1 MAENSNQYGS
11 FGGVPD
17 NIAVDGSG
25 AGPINVRATPEDFG
39 AQVGGAV
46 EGVGKTIGTDL
57 HDEATQYVGMQ
68 NETAANNAESQLIQ
82 SYASRRAD
90 FMSLEG
96 QAAVDAQP
104 KFLSGLDE
112 DYQNLRSGLNGGAL
126 RQFDANA
133 IRQKAV
139 ATGEAVTYGVQ
150 QQKNAFRAS
159 HLGAADALTLQAAQ
173 NPTDGNINEALA
185 AHTIA
190 QQVGVPDNAVSH
202 DPDTGATNFSSTPEG
217 QQAKAQ
223 YQASLDA
230 AKGDAWHK
238 IISATAAQDPLKAS
252 QLFSDNL
259 DRIPVQARAVIS
271 SQLAPQVIQAYA
283 TGNVHTTIVDANRS
297 YTDLVA
303 QHVTGNASSV
313 GSNPYNLGNV
323 KTPAAAA
330 NNTAGFVNPSTPTDG
345 VILTANTLRNGYQG
359 MTLAQIG
366 AKWAPSSENNTS
378 AWVTNVSKG
387 SGISPDTVPNL
398 NDPATLKSVLKGIS
412 VAEKSP
418 QDRENFNDAVLEAGV
433 NASLSGQKPKTNS
446 TPSVP
451 GVPKVSYPQ
460 NEDGTRM
467 TQADYM
473 ATHRQEILSKGEA
486 YAEQTMPGDTTF
498 KAQVRER
505 LNSQIS
511 QSISDQTA
519 QYHQDNLQVMRGIN
533 GSLTGG
539 TPPATFEQLYAIRG
553 MKDILDRV
561 PAQDPKF
568 ADSIP
573 VLISQRQ
580 KTAGGA
586 NSKDV
591 NTYGKGFFD
600 LMRQVHAGAISP
612 DQLLDHLPNSNS
624 PGDLT
629 MAGHEALLKEF
640 PKDPQ
645 GQALAASKSAAF
657 DTIKKMISNSNPALG
672 IADPVGE
679 QKFQQALPTLVNAM
693 NDGLSKGLSVADLTD
708 KTKPTWIGNSVSAL
722 MRTPVQ
728 QQIDLMHDKGG
739 VENEFGKTYQ
749 QYSSNNDPAM
759 RAALRTKLTGLL
771 YQQAQANPAKK
782 EIIKQ
787 QAINL
792 GLIVPSKVA
801 SAERPLAPISE

>member
-1 MAENSNQYGS
+1 MAENSNLYGS
-11 FGGVPD
+11 MGSVPD
-17 NIAVDGSG
+17 NVAVDGSG
-25 AGPINVRATPEDFG
+25 AEPLRVEATPQDFG
-39 AQVGGAV
+39 ANVGGAV
-46 EGVGKTIGTDL
+46 DGAGKTIGTDL
-57 HDEATQYVGMQ
+57 HDEAAQYVGMQ

-82 SYASRRAD
+82 SYAGRRAD

-104 KFLSGLDE
+104 QFLAGLDE
-112 DYQNLRSGLNGGAL
+112 DYQNIRSGLSGGAL
-126 RQFDANA
+126 HQFDANA

-150 QQKNAFRAS
+150 QQKNAFRSS
-159 HLGAADALTLQAAQ
+159 HLEAADALTLQAAQ

-190 QQVGVPDNAVSH
+190 QQVGVPDNAISH
-202 DPDTGATNFSSTPEG
+202 DPDTGATNFASTPEG
-217 QQAKAQ
+217 QQAKAT

-238 IISATAAQDPLKAS
+238 IISSTATQDPLKAS

-259 DRIPVQARAVIS
+259 DRIPVQARAVIA

-283 TGNVHTTIVDANRS
+283 TGNVQTTLSDANRS
-297 YTDLVA
+297 YTDLVT

-330 NNTAGFVNPSTPTDG
+330 NNTKGFVNPATPTDG

-359 MTLAQIG
+359 MTLSQIG

-387 SGISPDTVPNL
+387 SGISPDIVPNL

-418 QDRENFNDAVLEAGV
+418 QDRANFSDDVLTAGV
-433 NASLSGQKPKTNS
+433 NASLAGQKPNTNS

-451 GVPKVSYPQ
+451 GVPKVSYPKNQ
-460 NEDGTRM
+460 DGTRM

-473 ATHRQEILSKGEA
+473 ATHRLDILSKGDA
-486 YAEQTMPGDTTF
+486 YAEQTMPGDMTF
-498 KAQVRER
+498 KSQVRER
-505 LNSQIS
+505 LNSQIT
-511 QSISDQTA
+511 QSISDQSA

-539 TPPATFEQLYAIRG
+539 TPPSSFEQLYAIPG
-553 MKDILDRV
+553 MKEVLDRV

-568 ADSIP
+568 SDSIP
-573 VLISQRQ
+573 GLISRSQR
-580 KTAGGA
+580 TAGGGA
-586 NSKDV
+586 GPDQTK
-591 NTYGKGFFD
+591 YGAGFFD
-600 LMRQVHAGAISP
+600 LMRQVHAGAITP
-612 DQLLDHLPNSNS
+612 DQLMDHLPGSDS

-629 MAGHEALLKEF
+629 VAGHEALLKEF
-640 PKDPQ
+640 PKDPE
-645 GQALAASKSAAF
+645 GQALAANKSAAF
-657 DTIKKMISNSNPALG
+657 DSIKKMISNSNPSLG

-679 QKFQQALPTLVNAM
+679 QKFQQALPTLVKAM
-693 NDGLSKGLSVADLTD
+693 NDGLSKGLTVADLTD
-708 KTKPTWIGNSVSAL
+708 KTKSTWIGNSVAAL

-739 VENEFGKTYQ
+739 IENEFGKTYQ
-749 QYSSNNDPAM
+749 QYASNNDPAM

-782 EIIKQ
+782 ELIKQ

-792 GLIVPSKVA
+792 GLIAPSKVA
-801 SAERPLAPISE
+801 SAQPVAPISE